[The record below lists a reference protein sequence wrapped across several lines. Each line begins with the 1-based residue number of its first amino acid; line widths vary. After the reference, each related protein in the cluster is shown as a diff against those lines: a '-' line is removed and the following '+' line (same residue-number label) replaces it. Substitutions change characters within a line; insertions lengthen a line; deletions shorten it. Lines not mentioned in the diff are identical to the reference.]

1 MADENNAGAVAEV
14 AVTDTPVKIKKT
26 RGPNKPKAASEPA
39 KVAAAKA
46 KPEAAPA
53 KVAPAKAAPV
63 KRGKRGE
70 TEAVAKPATKDL
82 VKVTSPKQVA
92 KKAPAKASK
101 APATVSTGDEFA
113 DLIQLEE
120 ENKQLRKALAEKLRL
135 ENADLRNRLGR
146 A

>member
-14 AVTDTPVKIKKT
+14 AVTDTPIKVRKT
-26 RGPNKPKAASEPA
+26 RGPNKPKTTSEPA
-39 KVAAAKA
+39 KAASEKA
-46 KPEAAPA
+46 KPEAAPL
-53 KVAPAKAAPV
+53 KAAPV

-70 TEAVAKPATKDL
+70 TAAVAKTMSKDAI
-82 VKVTSPKQVA
+82 KAAAPKQVA
-92 KKAPAKASK
+92 KKAPAKAAVAK
-101 APATVSTGDEFA
+101 PAVSTGDEFA

-120 ENKQLRKALAEKLRL
+120 ENKKLRKALAEKLRL